1 MYTSKINYRKFYKL
15 SRKYKNVVLRIL
27 RDKKRKELNN
37 GNQQF

>member
-1 MYTSKINYRKFYKL
+1 MNTAKIHYRNFYKL

-37 GNQQF
+37 GNQ